1 MVVPS
6 SHPFLYDFP
15 SQTIHLP
22 GYSHC
27 RKLPYIYIYYIYNYV
42 YILYIYVHILLYILY
57 IYIIYIYIIHYPS
70 IIIPLPSSL
79 LLRSQVPY
87 WRLRAQHAWST
98 RWDSCLSGSP
108 VALQDGSVLNNQ
120 LYLGLSSTSWSY
132 WTHVWEN
139 NPNHIFIISG
149 EYLEWRGTENLSPG
163 FGPEP
168 RESESSL
175 PDNNSKS

>member
-1 MVVPS
+1 MIFHHKPS
-6 SHPFLYDFP
+6 IYPGTPIVGSFHIYII
-15 SQTIHLP
+15 IHIYIYIYIRIHIIRHIL
-22 GYSHC
+22 
-27 RKLPYIYIYYIYNYV
+27 YIYIYYIY
-42 YILYIYVHILLYILY
+42 I
-57 IYIIYIYIIHYPS
+57 IYIIHYPS

-139 NPNHIFIISG
+139 NPYHIFIISG